1 MNSWRLIELETHNAY
16 TNMAIDEAILTA
28 RIHNLVP
35 NTIRFYRWKPSAVSI
50 GKFQN
55 IQNEVNLENCK
66 KYGVGIVRR
75 ITGGGTV
82 YHDAEGE
89 ITYSV
94 IADKK
99 DLKAKDITEVYQRIY
114 SGMIEALKILDIKAD
129 FNQGDAKTC
138 PNLTANGKK
147 ISGSAQSHKS
157 GTVLQHGTLLLDVDL
172 EKMFTF
178 LRVPWAKTCMEIVN
192 IAKNRITSIK
202 ENLGKNISIEEVTK
216 ALTEGF
222 QKALNIQLT
231 PGNLTKY
238 ERENAQK
245 LSKEKY
251 ATKEWNFQGKSPFKR

>member
-1 MNSWRLIELETHNAY
+1 
-16 TNMAIDEAILTA
+16 
-28 RIHNLVP
+28 
-35 NTIRFYRWKPSAVSI
+35 
-50 GKFQN
+50 
-55 IQNEVNLENCK
+55 
-66 KYGVGIVRR
+66 
-75 ITGGGTV
+75 
-82 YHDAEGE
+82 
-89 ITYSV
+89 
-94 IADKK
+94 
-99 DLKAKDITEVYQRIY
+99 
-114 SGMIEALKILDIKAD
+114 
-129 FNQGDAKTC
+129 
-138 PNLTANGKK
+138 
-147 ISGSAQSHKS
+147 
-157 GTVLQHGTLLLDVDL
+157 LDVDL